1 MIDTVH
7 GILESRGADSIRV
20 SIGAVGLEIVTPK
33 PTAIELGGIGSN
45 VTLYTHVY
53 VKDEVI
59 TLFGFRDIEA
69 RALFRSLN
77 EVSGVGPRL
86 ALAVLSSINTQSL
99 YSAIESEDVQ
109 ALQEIPGIGKRTASR
124 IIVDLKGKLPEL
136 SSASISDIT
145 MMPTDADLSIALRG
159 LGYSAIEI
167 RDAVSTMEI
176 DDDMQLEER
185 IRNALQIIS
194 SKNEN

>member
-7 GILESRGADSIRV
+7 GVLESRGEDSIRV
-20 SIGAVGLEIVTPK
+20 SIGTVGLEIVTPK
-33 PTAIELGGIGSN
+33 PTAIELGAIGSN
-45 VTLYTHVY
+45 VTLYTHLH
-53 VKDEVI
+53 VKDENI
-59 TLFGFRDIEA
+59 TLFGFNDIEA

-77 EVSGVGPRL
+77 EVSGVGQRL
-86 ALAVLSSINTQSL
+86 AINIFSSINTQSL
-99 YSAIESEDVQ
+99 YSAIESEDVL
-109 ALQEIPGIGKRTASR
+109 ALQEIPGIGKRTASL

-136 SSASISDIT
+136 SSTSCSEIVMT
-145 MMPTDADLSIALRG
+145 PTDADLSIALRG

-167 RDAVSTMEI
+167 RDAVSTM
-176 DDDMQLEER
+176 DTDVDMQLEER

>member
-1 MIDTVH
+1 M
-7 GILESRGADSIRV
+7 
-20 SIGAVGLEIVTPK
+20 
-33 PTAIELGGIGSN
+33 
-45 VTLYTHVY
+45 
-53 VKDEVI
+53 
-59 TLFGFRDIEA
+59 
-69 RALFRSLN
+69 N

-86 ALAVLSSINTQSL
+86 ALSVLSSINTQSL
-99 YSAIESEDVQ
+99 YSAIESEDVR

-136 SSASISDIT
+136 SSASNSEINMT
-145 MMPTDADLSIALRG
+145 TTDADLSIALRG

-176 DDDMQLEER
+176 DVDMQLEER

-194 SKNEN
+194 SKNDN

>member
-7 GILESRGADSIRV
+7 GILESREEDSIRV
-20 SIGAVGLEIVTPK
+20 NIGAVGLEIITPK
-33 PTAIELGGIGSN
+33 PAAIQLGGIGSK
-45 VTLYTHVY
+45 VTLYTHVHI
-53 VKDEVI
+53 KDENI
-59 TLFGFRDIEA
+59 TLFGFKDIET

-99 YSAIESEDVQ
+99 YSAIESEDAQ

-124 IIVDLKGKLPEL
+124 IIVDLKGKLPEVSL
-136 SSASISDIT
+136 SSGTETI
-145 MMPTDADLSIALRG
+145 MKPTDADLSIALRG

-167 RDAVSTMEI
+167 RDAVSTMDI
-176 DDDMQLEER
+176 DVDMQLEER

-194 SKNEN
+194 SKNEI